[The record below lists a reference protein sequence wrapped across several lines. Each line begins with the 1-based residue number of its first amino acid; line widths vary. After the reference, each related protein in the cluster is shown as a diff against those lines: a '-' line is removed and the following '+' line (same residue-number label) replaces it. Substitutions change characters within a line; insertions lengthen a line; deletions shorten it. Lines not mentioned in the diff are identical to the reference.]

1 MARNRTVSFYLL
13 ECRSLH
19 VMFVPLSKQQESFQN
34 QKFIFGQANTIVTF
48 VSMLDI

>member
-13 ECRSLH
+13 ECCSLH

-34 QKFIFGQANTIVTF
+34 QKLIFGQATTLVTLF
-48 VSMLDI
+48 VSS